1 MRNLIGRIVFV
12 YTAIMVAGFFIL
24 TYPILLLFIIHPRLY
39 PLAHKYRQIWGW
51 FLIIVCGLWP
61 VVKYQRR
68 LSRKKKYVFVPNHSS
83 YLDIVTCACL
93 LPGTLS
99 FMAKKELLNIP
110 LFGIFFRTIDIPV
123 DRKSNAASHR
133 AFIEAGKRLAKGMNI
148 LIFPEGT
155 IPTHTPELGRFKI
168 GAFRLAI
175 EQGAEI
181 VPVSIP
187 DNHRRLPDGKFMAFP
202 GKMRMTIHR
211 PLPTAHLNPNDAEA
225 LKDEVYRIIEEALIE
240 KGAIPTKNV

>member
-1 MRNLIGRIVFV
+1 MRNLAGRIVWI
-12 YTAIMVAGFFIL
+12 YAAIMVAGFFIL
-24 TYPILLLFIIHPRLY
+24 TYPILLLFVSHPRLY
-39 PLAHKYRQIWGW
+39 PLAHGYRKVWGW
-51 FLIIVCGLWP
+51 LLILVCGLWP
-61 VVKYQRR
+61 KVRREHR

-93 LPGTLS
+93 LPGTIS
-99 FMAKKELLNIP
+99 FMAKQELRNVP

-123 DRKSNAASHR
+123 NRKSNAASHR
-133 AFIEAGKRLAKGMNI
+133 AFLEAGKRLAKGMNI

-155 IPTHTPELGRFKI
+155 IPAHTPELGRFKI

-187 DNHRRLPDGKFMAFP
+187 DNYRRLPDGKFTAFP

-211 PLPTAHLNPNDAEA
+211 PLPTAHLNPADAEA
-225 LKDEVYRIIEEALIE
+225 LKDEVYRIIEEALIKE
-240 KGAIPTKNV
+240 GAIPTKNV

>member
-1 MRNLIGRIVFV
+1 VRRE
-12 YTAIMVAGFFIL
+12 
-24 TYPILLLFIIHPRLY
+24 H
-39 PLAHKYRQIWGW
+39 
-51 FLIIVCGLWP
+51 
-61 VVKYQRR
+61 R

-93 LPGTLS
+93 LPGTIS
-99 FMAKKELLNIP
+99 FMAKQELRNVP

-123 DRKSNAASHR
+123 NRKSNAASHR
-133 AFIEAGKRLAKGMNI
+133 AFLEAGKRLAKGMNI

-155 IPTHTPELGRFKI
+155 IPAHTPELGRFKI

-187 DNHRRLPDGKFMAFP
+187 DNYRRLPDGKFTAFP

-211 PLPTAHLNPNDAEA
+211 PLPSAHLNPADAEA
-225 LKDEVYRIIEEALIE
+225 LKDEVYRIIEEALIKE
-240 KGAIPTKNV
+240 GAIPTKNV